1 MMLPMMRNQTGK
13 SWRSAEPWLLGSMV
27 LALAMAT
34 RGQMETVRLSGNAGP
49 GATLH
54 FTPPWHRKDST

>member
-1 MMLPMMRNQTGK
+1 
-13 SWRSAEPWLLGSMV
+13 MV

-54 FTPPWHRKDST
+54 FTPLWHRKDST